1 MKKVKIFP
9 IFLVLALVLS
19 IVTPGI
25 FSLQA
30 MAAETDGEASVEGM
44 VVNKTATVNPS
55 GGFDITLEAYAT
67 GDVHISSAIQD
78 VPTDIVLVIDQ
89 SSSMENCIYCGKAEK
104 DNSNRPIS
112 HNHNTYT
119 ETTTIDTTK
128 EYYIYRTFFG
138 SGQYVKVYYC
148 NGKHTAQWDGG
159 TQSCSGGAG
168 WYTSQSSSEHT
179 TRNKIT
185 PKTASNANGTQFY
198 TATKKGFESRLSA
211 LNTAVNTFVE
221 SVATKAKGK
230 DGKFDTAD
238 DVNHRIAVV
247 GFATG
252 GSRYNDN
259 YPKYGNTELFIGS
272 NQYGYSS
279 AKSYYS
285 SAFQD
290 MNKEEGYK
298 NVIGSKNSLSAK
310 GATCI
315 DLGIE
320 MANGIF
326 NANPLSSTEKR
337 NRVMVVFTDGEPS
350 SWDSY
355 DSTVANN
362 AINKAEVTKKTY
374 GATIYTVGIFDGADP
389 TTKGNENGTDTEK
402 ANWFMQNVSSNN
414 GDVNNPGYYLSAN
427 DSVTLNNIF
436 QQIAD
441 QIQGGTETTLN
452 ASAVIKDIVAPQFQL
467 PAGTTEKDITVETW
481 ACTGK
486 TEDGDYTWSKNATA
500 MGATA
505 SVNATNGTVDVTGF
519 DFSETY
525 VGTETTDSGTVTYRG
540 SKLVIK
546 FTVQTKD
553 GFLGGNDVYTNTS
566 AGVYENS
573 TATEPLLIFPK
584 PTVNVPIHDVT
595 VNAADKNVYLLDGLT
610 AEQIKSGATATC
622 GDVTLN
628 LGEENYGLESWQ
640 TDYVNINVTYAD
652 KDGNTVSDL
661 SNLIDDTE
669 YTVSVTISPK
679 TDGSTT
685 TQGTVAVS
693 KNNSD
698 AGNINVFKPEI
709 TFNDSVIALG
719 ETADYTDNGGTA
731 VWKHGE
737 TVADTQEMG
746 EVPTLEYDYDP
757 AQGAFK
763 EETPVKVTVK
773 KDSQNITEYVTFYR
787 DACTFKNCDHDT
799 KTLVTEND
807 DNFIVHLNSFDLVI
821 KKNVTGGID
830 ENQSF
835 TFHITGPNNFEMDVV
850 IQGDGSAKVVSLP
863 VGETDYTVTE
873 VSDWSWRY
881 EPTSSETATVDFDK
895 AVDGVVTVT
904 FTNNRN
910 EDKWLSGDSYC
921 ENWFGNLSNTVA
933 SQE

>member
-44 VVNKTATVNPS
+44 VVNKMATVNPS

-67 GDVHISSAIQD
+67 GDVHISSELQD
-78 VPTDIVLVIDQ
+78 VPTDIVLVVDQ
-89 SSSMENCIYCGKAEK
+89 STSMENCIYCGKSK
-104 DNSNRPIS
+104 DGNT
-112 HNHNTYT
+112 HNHNTYVAA
-119 ETTTIDTTK
+119 TTIDTSK
-128 EYYIYRTFFG
+128 EYYIYKN
-138 SGQYVKVYYC
+138 SQYVRVYYC
-148 NGKHTAQWDGG
+148 NGTHSFYGNTWN
-159 TQSCSGGAG
+159 CSGGAG
-168 WYTSQSSSEHT
+168 WYTSQLSSGHT
-179 TRNKIT
+179 QRDKIT
-185 PKTASNANGTQFY
+185 PKTAENTNGTQFY
-198 TATKKGFESRLSA
+198 IAATKGFESRSSA
-211 LNTAVNTFVE
+211 LNTAVTTFVN
-221 SVATKAKGK
+221 SVNEKAKGK
-230 DGKFDTAD
+230 DGKYGTED
-238 DVNHRIAVV
+238 DINHRIAVV

-252 GSRYNDN
+252 SYTQSAGS
-259 YPKYGNTELFIGS
+259 YPSYGNTELFIGS
-272 NQYGYSS
+272 TQYGYLS
-279 AKSYYS
+279 ASKYYS
-285 SAFQD
+285 SAFQNMD
-290 MNKEEGYK
+290 TKAGYD
-298 NVIGSKNSLSAK
+298 NVIASKNSFAAK

-315 DLGIE
+315 DLGID

-326 NANPLSSTEKR
+326 KANPISSTEKR
-337 NRVMVVFTDGEPS
+337 NRVMVVFTDGMPS
-350 SWDSY
+350 TWADYS
-355 DSTVANN
+355 STVANN
-362 AINKAEVTKKTY
+362 AIANAKTTKETH
-374 GATIYTVGIFDGADP
+374 GATVYTVGIFDGADA
-389 TTKGNENGTDTEK
+389 TSAGNSNGTDTEK
-402 ANWFMQNVSSNN
+402 SNWLMQNVSSNN
-414 GDVNNPGYYLSAN
+414 GKVSNPSYYLSAG
-427 DSVTLNNIF
+427 DSASLNSIF

-441 QIQGGTETTLN
+441 QIQTGGTESTLN

-467 PAGTTEKDITVETW
+467 PAGTTAKDITVETW

-519 DFSETY
+519 DFSKNY
-525 VGTETTDSGTVTYRG
+525 VGTETTDTGTVTYRG

-573 TATEPLLIFPK
+573 TATEPLLVFPK
-584 PTVNVPIHDVT
+584 PTVNVPINDVT
-595 VNAADKNVYLLDGLT
+595 VNAADKNVYLLNGLT
-610 AEQIKSGATATC
+610 AEQIKSGTTATC

-669 YTVSVTISPK
+669 YSVSVTISPK

-698 AGNINVFKPEI
+698 TANINVFKPEI

-737 TVADTQEMG
+737 TVANALEMG
-746 EVPTLEYDYDP
+746 NAPTLEYDYDP
-757 AQGAFK
+757 AQDAFK
-763 EETPVKVTVK
+763 EETPVKVTVT
-773 KDSQNITEYVTFYR
+773 KDGQDITQYVTFYR

-799 KTLVTEND
+799 KTLVTEDD

-835 TFHITGPNNFEMDVV
+835 TFHITGPNDFEMDVV

-910 EDKWLSGDSYC
+910 ENKWLSGDSYC
-921 ENWFGNLSNTVA
+921 ENWFGNLSNAVVD
-933 SQE
+933 ER